1 MRKARKIFGWVAT
14 LMLLIPLLFGGMAI
28 RGQAEDNV
36 VNGGPGGGEGSG
48 TNKVTITLNKF
59 AFDNVLP
66 EEKQN
71 DGDTNPHQGGT
82 ALSGVEFTM
91 YDVTTE
97 YNKLLAAKKN
107 DAEATIKEMQENWS
121 KYIDGNK
128 GTSITTDKEGKAKF
142 SNIDMI
148 KNNKYKVLMFV
159 ETDSPYDIVDGAVP
173 MIVGFPVYKSGTND
187 IDTDI
192 QLFPKNLKYTPTK
205 NILNN
210 QNPHTVDG
218 YQVLDFEIGE
228 KVEYEIT
235 SPIPMNIY
243 KNGSLKISEYK
254 ITDTMNN
261 TGLELDAGSIKV
273 MAGETLLVKDQDYEI
288 GQDRDGLT
296 WTLKLKLT
304 KRYLGQDKPNTDL
317 INKLED
323 AAPKNLTVTYS
334 MKLTETTVIDHLYEN
349 TAQIEIKGTGKD
361 SKPYEKKVSPDELVA
376 TGGYNFKKVDATT
389 KDMLLEGAKFYLM
402 NSYGQYAQFKDK
414 RNNSLTEYNANN
426 AADINWIEN
435 DAGATAIVSTDKVFG
450 ISGLAYGDYKLVEFE
465 APTGYALPAE
475 EQAKPSFEV
484 RYMTF
489 TSTKTKGSKEIL
501 NVKRGFLPATGGMG
515 ILLFLAAGSAMM
527 SGAYV
532 WYRKSKNQ
540 LEV

>member
-14 LMLLIPLLFGGMAI
+14 LMLLIPLLFGAMAI

-36 VNGGPGGGEGSG
+36 VNGGHGGGGGSG

-66 EEKQN
+66 EEEQN

-121 KYIDGNK
+121 AYIDGNK
-128 GTSITTDKEGKAKF
+128 GTSITTDKDGKAKF

-148 KNNKYKVLMFV
+148 NNNKYRVLMFV
-159 ETDSPYDIVDGAVP
+159 ETDSPYDIIDGAVP
-173 MIVGFPVYKSGTND
+173 MIVGFPVYKGDTND

-205 NILNN
+205 KILNN

-228 KVEYEIT
+228 KVEYQIT

-243 KNGSLKISEYK
+243 KNNRLRIDEYK
-254 ITDTMNN
+254 ITDTMNK
-261 TGLELDAGSIKV
+261 TGLELDLKSITVK
-273 MAGETLLVKDQDYEI
+273 AGETSLVIDDDYDIE
-288 GQDRDGLT
+288 QNDWANS
-296 WTLKLKLT
+296 WTVKLKLT
-304 KRYLGQDKPNTDL
+304 KGSRPVRPNLTL
-317 INKLED
+317 INKLEG
-323 AAPKNLTVTYS
+323 AASKTLMVTYS
-334 MKLTETTVIDHLYEN
+334 MKLTEKTVIDHLYEN
-349 TAQIEIKGTGKD
+349 TASIEIKGTGKD
-361 SKPYEKKVSPDELVA
+361 SKPYEQDVSPAEVVA

-389 KDMLLEGAKFYLM
+389 RDMLLKGAKFYLM
-402 NSYGQYAQFKDK
+402 NEKGKYAQFMDK
-414 RNNSLTEYNANN
+414 KNNSLTEYNAND
-426 AADINWIEN
+426 AADINWIQD
-435 DAGATAIVSTDKVFG
+435 DADATAIVSTDEVFG
-450 ISGLAYGDYKLVEFE
+450 ISGLAYGEYKLVEFE